1 MPVRT
6 GRIRG
11 LGGRVW
17 RSLCSIKLTAILLSV
32 ILIMSLASTPFPQL
46 SAEIQADP
54 VAHALWEQAA
64 RDRYGPMSDI
74 YRAIGL
80 FNVYASPIFVL
91 SLVALLVNG
100 LACTVNRL
108 RPIWRAITAKPTAV
122 RPDSFYAKAGNRTS
136 LEVASK
142 QRARETIT
150 EVLSEHRYRPLM
162 EEQKGITY
170 VCADKNRFARVG
182 TLVTHSAVVFIALGA
197 VWSARASWR
206 EPIVILGPDE
216 SYDVPHGHDFQVR
229 YEGFEVDRYADGT
242 PRDYRSHLVVVQGA
256 SEIARKIV
264 RVNDP
269 LTYQGVG
276 FYLWGAGPA
285 LRIVGLDADG
295 MPIPMAPSWSD
306 EIAEGDVSLAITGE
320 ADEAELYL
328 PTLDV
333 SVTVSPNHAAV
344 LDESA
349 QAPVAFLEASQAGQP
364 LFSDYVPRGEAVQ
377 LPGFSLQFGP
387 DYYTMLQVVSDPGF
401 APVVLASL
409 LGVLG
414 LLISFYFY
422 PSRVWIKLTDE
433 DLVVA
438 GSADRNQT
446 AFQAEFAKLV
456 NKLGEEL
463 P

>member
-6 GRIRG
+6 GKGRG
-11 LGGRVW
+11 PGRRVW
-17 RSLCSIKLTAILLSV
+17 RSLCSIKLTAILLSAV
-32 ILIMSLASTPFPQL
+32 LIMSLAGTVFPQL

-54 VAHALWEQAA
+54 VAYALWEQGA
-64 RDRYGPMSDI
+64 RDRYEPLSDI

-91 SLVALLVNG
+91 SLAALSING

-108 RPIWRAITAKPTAV
+108 KPIWRAITAKPRAV
-122 RPDSFYAKAGNRTS
+122 RPDSFYARAGNRSS

-142 QRARETIT
+142 QRAREAIT
-150 EVLSEHRYRPLM
+150 EVLSQHRYRPLM

-170 VCADKNRFARVG
+170 VRADKNRFARVG
-182 TLVTHSAVVFIALGA
+182 TLVTHSAVVLIALGA

-206 EPIVILGPDE
+206 EPVVILGPGE

-229 YEGFEVDRYADGT
+229 HEGFDVARYPDGT
-242 PRDYRSHLVVVQGA
+242 PRDFRSHLVVVQGG
-256 SEIARKIV
+256 SEVARKIV

-295 MPIPMAPSWSD
+295 IPLPMAPSWSK
-306 EIAEGDVSLAITGE
+306 EIGEGDVSLAITGE
-320 ADEAELYL
+320 ADEAALYL
-328 PTLDV
+328 PTLDA
-333 SVTVSPNHAAV
+333 SVKVSPNHTAV

-349 QAPVAFLEASQAGQP
+349 EAPLAFLEVSQAGQP
-364 LFSDYVPRGEAVQ
+364 LFSDYVPGGEAVQ
-377 LPGFSLQFGP
+377 LPGFSLQFVP
-387 DYYTMLQVVSDPGF
+387 DYYTVLQVVSDPGF

-409 LGVLG
+409 LGVIG
-414 LLISFYFY
+414 LLISFYFH

-438 GSADRNQT
+438 GSADRNQP
-446 AFQAEFAKLV
+446 AFQAEFARLV
-456 NKLGEEL
+456 KDLGEEL